1 MINGQD
7 IAVPLIPAGPTK
19 KRVRVDCPYCG
30 QTRKLVT
37 VYKVQTC
44 GCGGKYFCEHEYKRP
59 GVIYDRGFPC
69 GAPGWWTDKGLVM
82 IARTAE
88 AERLAQED
96 ART

>member
-7 IAVPLIPAGPTK
+7 TAVPLIPEGPAK
-19 KRVRVDCPYCG
+19 DRVRVDCPYCG
-30 QTRKLVT
+30 RTRKLIT
-37 VYKVQTC
+37 VHEVQDC
-44 GCGGKYFCEHEYKRP
+44 ICGGRFSCEHEYRRP
-59 GVIYDRGFPC
+59 GVIYNRGFPC
-69 GAPGWWTDKGLVM
+69 GAPKWWTDKGLVM